1 MLVQLLVSNWS
12 KITQA
17 VCKFKK
23 NIHFTK
29 KYTLCVN
36 RFHQTHSRQGSSSDY
51 SSFWFS
57 FLHSATTI
65 SCTLPLGIR
74 VMSDKQSDKKR
85 KVCDCHLCFIVYLTN
100 PRLNLKKMVS
110 RNTKLVWTTHIT
122 YNILNKLP
130 AAFNQHTKRTTLH
143 HTQHTHTTSTNTS
156 THKHATDHT
165 QHTYTHTQKS
175 HAAHITVPHA
185 RTNPHNT
192 DNTDTTQTHHNA
204 A

>member
-1 MLVQLLVSNWS
+1 MLYRLPN
-12 KITQA
+12 KPQA
-17 VCKFKK
+17 KSEEDGVKK
-23 NIHFTK
+23 HKAGMNYK
-29 KYTLCVN
+29 
-36 RFHQTHSRQGSSSDY
+36 
-51 SSFWFS
+51 
-57 FLHSATTI
+57 
-65 SCTLPLGIR
+65 
-74 VMSDKQSDKKR
+74 
-85 KVCDCHLCFIVYLTN
+85 
-100 PRLNLKKMVS
+100 
-110 RNTKLVWTTHIT
+110 HIT